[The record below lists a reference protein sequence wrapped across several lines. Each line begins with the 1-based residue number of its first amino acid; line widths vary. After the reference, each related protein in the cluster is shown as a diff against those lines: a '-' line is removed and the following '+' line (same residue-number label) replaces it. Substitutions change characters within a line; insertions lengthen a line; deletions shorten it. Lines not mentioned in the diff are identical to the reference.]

1 MWDGGDFWL
10 KKKKKKSGAFARCWV
25 SASTVHIRS
34 FGVAGRQP
42 TCVKLSLIQ
51 KAIVEYVSVGRSADR
66 KTRRWRDKNDGP
78 GRLSLNSIKSPMN
91 IPSLSCCRVVIRM
104 TVLCVSSSS
113 LFLLLDFLPNSSFP
127 KWSRVQRMSLCK
139 CLTPALWRAVQ
150 AAALSPLCCSK
161 CSLY

>member
-1 MWDGGDFWL
+1 MCDGGDFWL
-10 KKKKKKSGAFARCWV
+10 KKKKEAFSRCWV
-25 SASTVHIRS
+25 SASTVHIGS

-42 TCVKLSLIQ
+42 TCVELSLTR
-51 KAIVEYVSVGRSADR
+51 KATVKYISVDCSADR
-66 KTRRWRDKNDGP
+66 KTRGWRDKDDGP

-91 IPSLSCCRVVIRM
+91 IPSLSCCRIVVKM

-113 LFLLLDFLPNSSFP
+113 LFLLFNFLPNSSFP
-127 KWSRVQRMSLCK
+127 KWLRVQRMSLCK